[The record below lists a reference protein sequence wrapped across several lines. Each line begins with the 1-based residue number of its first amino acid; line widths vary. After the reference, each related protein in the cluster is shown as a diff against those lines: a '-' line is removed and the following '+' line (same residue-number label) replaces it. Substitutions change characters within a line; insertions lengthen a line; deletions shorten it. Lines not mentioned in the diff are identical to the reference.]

1 MSDSVAVRYIGAEE
15 RFSEVAITGQQ
26 QVWSRGQSSQ
36 VSHANAD
43 LLLATGLFEFADGD
57 IITITGNTT
66 LSNHPVTGHNGKVLR
81 CLAAV
86 TLTYPEGL
94 GAEFSCL
101 VESPASGDVTID
113 PTGACTVNGATAS
126 LTRGR
131 TNNPAGFVIRA
142 LAANVAGVSG
152 S

>member
-1 MSDSVAVRYIGAEE
+1 MAYKFKTGTPFLYD
-15 RFSEVAITGQQ
+15 EVTGDI
-26 QVWSRGQSSQ
+26 VGWR
-36 VSHANAD
+36 D
-43 LLLATGLFEFADGD
+43 PDGD
-57 IITITGNTT
+57 EHLFAGMIVTIDASTT
-66 LSNHPVTGHNGKVLR
+66 LTSEHDKKILR
-81 CLAAV
+81 CTAAV

-113 PTGACTVNGATAS
+113 PTGTCTVNGATDS